1 MFGGDQDAR
10 VRFAL
15 LCDYAL
21 TSEDGKVS
29 AIGLFSTINF
39 AQLPGNY
46 PRFFVVIVTVLPSG
60 AHTAQLNMIGPQGN
74 DVIPNGPVM
83 NLDVP
88 EGSSESNLIIGF
100 DNLGFEHSGIYQLQ
114 LRIDGTLAM
123 SLPFSVLG
131 ANEQAMTQMGNA

>member
-1 MFGGDQDAR
+1 VFGSQDPR
-10 VRFAL
+10 IRLAL

-46 PRFFVVIVTVLPSG
+46 PRFFVVIVAVLDTGS
-60 AHTAQLNMIGPQGN
+60 HEAQLSLLGPRGN
-74 DVIPNGPVM
+74 EVIPNGPTM

-88 EGSSESNLIIGF
+88 TGSTESNLIIGF
-100 DNLGFEHSGIYQLQ
+100 DNLGFEHAGIYQLQ
-114 LRIDGTLAM
+114 LSIDGTVAM
-123 SLPFSVLG
+123 RLPFSVLTSSD
-131 ANEQAMTQMGNA
+131 QPMTPMGNA

>member
-1 MFGGDQDAR
+1 LYGSTQDPR
-10 VRFAL
+10 VRLAL

-46 PRFFVVIVTVLPSG
+46 PRFFVVIVTVLPPGSH
-60 AHTAQLNMIGPQGN
+60 AAQLSMLGPSGQE
-74 DVIPNGPVM
+74 VIPNGPVM

-100 DNLGFEHSGIYQLQ
+100 DNLGFEHSGIHQLQ
-114 LRIDGTLAM
+114 LRLDGSIAM
-123 SLPFSVLG
+123 SLPFSVL
-131 ANEQAMTQMGNA
+131 AASEQAMTQRGNA

>member
-1 MFGGDQDAR
+1 MYGSQDPR
-10 VRFAL
+10 VRLAL

-46 PRFFVVIVTVLPSG
+46 PRFFVVIVTSLPPG
-60 AHTAQLNMIGPQGN
+60 PHTAQLSMVDPRGEQ
-74 DVIPNGPVM
+74 VIPNGPTM

-88 EGSSESNLIIGF
+88 EGSNESNLIIGF
-100 DNLGFEHSGIYQLQ
+100 DNLGFEHAGIHQLQ
-114 LRIDGTLAM
+114 LAVDGSLAI
-123 SLPFSVLG
+123 SLPFTVMA